1 VIASVEQ
8 RRVKG
13 DASAVGTL
21 GGAAAGGFAGNQFGH
36 GSGKTLMTIA
46 GVVAGGLAGREVEKQ
61 VKAKEVYDVSVRMD
75 DGSQRSL
82 TVEAL
87 NGLAIGSR
95 VRVNGNSLQPN

>member
-1 VIASVEQ
+1 
-8 RRVKG
+8 VKG

-61 VKAKEVYDVSVRMD
+61 VKAKEVYDVTVNME
-75 DGSQRSL
+75 DGGQRSV
-82 TVEAL
+82 TVDQL
-87 NGLAIGSR
+87 NGLGVGSR
-95 VRVNGNSLQPN
+95 VRVNGSSLQPN